1 MSINITNIILQMSQ
15 IYSILNVY
23 YKYIIYL
30 LISIDIFRV
39 LQYNWLNNLKHKWL
53 TAKLIGQ
60 VILFKIMN

>member
-39 LQYNWLNNLKHKWL
+39 LQYNWLNNLKHK
-53 TAKLIGQ
+53 
-60 VILFKIMN
+60 